1 MAKAGMRHDPK
12 RADAWDIEVGRRIRA
27 RRIECRMSQAGLAD
41 GLGVSFQQVQKYE
54 MGVNRIGAARMR
66 RICEILKVPITFFY
80 DAEIAGGS
88 TGVKRF
94 QASRL
99 FVLLQRRDSVQLV
112 TAFNDVRDRR
122 IRTALLRLVEQ
133 VGKMDAA
140 RRSLGSRP

>member
-1 MAKAGMRHDPK
+1 MPWASP
-12 RADAWDIEVGRRIRA
+12 
-27 RRIECRMSQAGLAD
+27 
-41 GLGVSFQQVQKYE
+41 
-54 MGVNRIGAARMR
+54 ARMDVPAGPARPCSR
-66 RICEILKVPITFFY
+66 RQWLRDGCLRGEFFY

-112 TAFNDVRDRR
+112 TAFNEVHDRS

-140 RRSLGSRP
+140 RRA